1 MKPFT
6 LQEIA
11 AACGGKYV
19 GSDEMKSAVITSVE
33 RDSRNIKDGSLFL
46 AIKGGRVDGHDFI
59 NKCYEIGAICAICEK
74 AMCRNIKLS
83 ATILS

>member
-19 GSDEMKSAVITSVE
+19 GSDELKSAVITSVE
-33 RDSRNIKDGSLFL
+33 RDSREIKDGSLFL
-46 AIKGGRVDGHDFI
+46 AIKGGRVDGQRSNLRDLREGSR
-59 NKCYEIGAICAICEK
+59 KRRK
-74 AMCRNIKLS
+74 AVYPR
-83 ATILS
+83 